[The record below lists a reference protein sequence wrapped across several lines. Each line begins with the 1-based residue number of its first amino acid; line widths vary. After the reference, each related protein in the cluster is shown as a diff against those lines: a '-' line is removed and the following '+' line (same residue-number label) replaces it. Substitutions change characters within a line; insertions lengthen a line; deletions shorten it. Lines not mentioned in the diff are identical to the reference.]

1 MTVKGA
7 ASINNGVLIVLTEF
21 RQMTISSDSTVASI
35 GPGLKWI
42 DVYQWI
48 QQYNRVVVGA
58 RYAPVG
64 VSGFLLGGGIS
75 FLGGQYGWG
84 ANSVI
89 NYEVITAD
97 GKIIDVNKTSNSDLF
112 WALKGGG
119 SNFGI
124 VTRFDVQT
132 HPTGKIYAGLMTWN
146 QSTVDGAVNALA
158 AFAAPGGG
166 IDDPKAALL
175 PNVVIDPASKTQSAA
190 FFGFYNDADGTVLK
204 NFTDTSSLNLAKV
217 TTYADF
223 IAGTAAGAAG
233 NFRAAFHC
241 GSFKASSQTVK
252 LINDTVTRD
261 AYKKLSGLEGV
272 TISLSIQPIAKSW
285 FEASRKAG
293 GDAIDIDPSKGSL
306 IVLNL
311 VVQWKNAAD
320 DKKIATWSND
330 VLAKLSK
337 EAIKLGINSDF
348 IYLND
353 SQEGTKP
360 FQTYGGG
367 KSRARLLS
375 IRKKYDAGGVFQ
387 KLMPGGFKLGN

>member
-7 ASINNGVLIVLTEF
+7 ASIENGVLIVLTKF

-35 GPGLKWI
+35 GPGLRWI
-42 DVYQWI
+42 DVYEWI

-84 ANSVI
+84 ASSVI
-89 NYEVITAD
+89 NYEVVTGD
-97 GKIIDVNKTSNSDLF
+97 GKIIQANKNTNSDLF

-124 VTRFDVQT
+124 VTRFDLQT
-132 HPTGKIYAGLMTWN
+132 HPTSQIYGGLMTWN
-146 QSTVDGAVNALA
+146 QSTVNSAINALA

-166 IDDPKAALL
+166 IDNPKAALL
-175 PNVVIDPASKTQSAA
+175 PNVAIDPATKSQSAA
-190 FFGFYNDADGTVLK
+190 FFAFYNDADARVLS
-204 NFTDTSSLNLAKV
+204 NFSDTASLNLAKM

-252 LINDTVTRD
+252 MINDTVTRD
-261 AYKKLSGLEGV
+261 AYSKLANLEGV
-272 TISLSIQPIAKSW
+272 TISLSIQPLAKSW
-285 FEASRKAG
+285 FAASRKAG
-293 GDAIDIDPSKGSL
+293 GDAIDMDPSAGSL

-311 VVQWKNAAD
+311 VVQWKNASD
-320 DKKIATWSND
+320 DKKIATWSKD

-337 EAIKLGINSDF
+337 EAKKVGLHSDF

-353 SQEGTKP
+353 AQEGAKP
-360 FQTYGGG
+360 FPTYGGG
-367 KSRARLLS
+367 KSRAKLLA
-375 IRKKYDAGGVFQ
+375 IRKKYDANGVFQ
-387 KLMPGGFKLGN
+387 SLMPGGFKLGS